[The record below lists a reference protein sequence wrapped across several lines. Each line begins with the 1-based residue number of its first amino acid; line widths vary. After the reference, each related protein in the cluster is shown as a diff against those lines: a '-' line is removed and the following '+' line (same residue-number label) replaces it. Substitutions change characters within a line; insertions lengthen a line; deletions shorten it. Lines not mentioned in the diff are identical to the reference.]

1 MPEIV
6 IKYKNQKTLDALM
19 DFSKYFDFSV
29 ISSSRKDKK
38 KNILIN
44 GVTLIPADNSI
55 NTSEMEAIFSNKDID
70 SKQLRVDAWLRNK

>member
-1 MPEIV
+1 MPELV

-29 ISSSRKDKK
+29 ISSPRKDKK

>member
-1 MPEIV
+1 MPELV